1 MIAYRPGKDVDLA
14 MLIDLLRSCTLGARR
29 PIDDNRRMG
38 EMMRHANLVYTA
50 WDGGTLVGFARA
62 LSDFAFCTY
71 LSDLAV
77 RDSHQRQGIG
87 LELMHLIRAAAPE
100 ATLILLAAPQAV
112 DYYPRV
118 GFTRHESAWT
128 IKPGETLGTR

>member
-1 MIAYRPGKDVDLA
+1 MITYRPGKDVDLA
-14 MLIDLLRSCTLGARR
+14 ILIDLLRSCTLGARR
-29 PIDDNRRMG
+29 PIDDTRRMT

-50 WDGGTLVGFARA
+50 WDGGTLVGFARS
-62 LSDFAFCTY
+62 LTDFVYCTY

-77 RDSHQRQGIG
+77 RETHQRQGIG
-87 LELMHLIRAAAPE
+87 LELMRLTREAAPE

-112 DYYPRV
+112 DYYPKV

-128 IKPGETLGTR
+128 IKPGEHFS